1 MSSEEV
7 EMEGACPTDEIRI
20 GVYVCHCGLNIAGVI
35 NVKEVVQYA
44 QNLPNVVSAKEY
56 VFMCS
61 APGQDLIREDIKKCK
76 LNRVIIAACGPEMHE
91 PTFRAVLEEA
101 GLNPYVLEMVS
112 IREGSSWV
120 HYDNPEAATEKAK
133 DMIRMAVARARNLE
147 PLEKMRGEVKQQ
159 ALVVGGGI
167 AGLTSALDL
176 AERGFEVHI
185 VEKRPVLGGHAARMG
200 QLNVEGRKI
209 AGKDLVNYLVEKIKD
224 NPNIHIYTNAEV
236 SKVDGSIGNFTIKV
250 KIKPRYVN
258 DKCTLCNKC
267 VEVCPVTAP
276 NEYEYGIS
284 ERKAI
289 FLPFDGA
296 YPSQYVID
304 PETCTF
310 CGKCVEVCPE
320 NAINLDEKE
329 KEITIEVGGI
339 ILATGHDPYE
349 PPIGEYGYGL
359 SPKVITLHQL
369 KRLLSED
376 GPTKGELIIDGKR
389 PKNIVFIS
397 CVGSLGTTP
406 NANQYC
412 SRMCCSAS
420 LIEALHIREKYP
432 DAQVFFVHKDV
443 RTYGKDESLYWKAI
457 DNLVKFVRF
466 EESPKVT
473 VDKDE
478 VKVEVKEST
487 IQERLV
493 IPADLVVLVTG
504 MVPPK
509 EIENLRSLFKVGCG
523 GDGFLKE
530 AHLKLNPVESLTGGI
545 YLAGTATGPKSI
557 AESIVAGSAAAAKAA
572 SLLSKDTIEV
582 EPIVAVVDEDKCSGC
597 GICVSI
603 CPYGAISLEKRED
616 GTRVSKVDPML
627 CQGCGT
633 CGAACPSAAIQQN
646 SYKDKQIIPQI
657 LAVFER

>member
-1 MSSEEV
+1 MSEEV
-7 EMEGACPTDEIRI
+7 KTEGVCPTDEIRI

-35 NVKEVVQYA
+35 DVKDVVQYA
-44 QNLPNVVSAKEY
+44 QSLPNVVVAKEY
-56 VFMCS
+56 IFMCS
-61 APGQDLIREDIKKCK
+61 APGQELIKEDIEKCK
-76 LNRVIIAACGPEMHE
+76 LNRIVIAACGPEMHE

-120 HYDNPEAATEKAK
+120 HYDNPKAATEKAK
-133 DMIRMAVARARNLE
+133 DMVRMAVARARNLE
-147 PLEKMRGEVKQQ
+147 PLEKMRGEVKQR

-185 VEKRPVLGGHAARMG
+185 VEKKPALGGHAARMG
-200 QLNVEGRKI
+200 QLSVEGRRI
-209 AGKDLVNYLVEKIKD
+209 TGKDLVNYLVERIKN
-224 NPNIHIYTNAEV
+224 NPNIHVYTNAEV
-236 SKVDGSIGNFTIKV
+236 IKVDGSIGNFTITV
-250 KIKPRYVN
+250 KIKPRYVS
-258 DKCTLCNKC
+258 DKCTSCGKC
-267 VEVCPVTAP
+267 VEVCPITAP
-276 NEYEYGIS
+276 NEYEYGIG

-289 FLPFDGA
+289 FLPFEGA
-296 YPSQYVID
+296 YPNQYVID
-304 PETCTF
+304 PGTCTF

-329 KEITIEVGGI
+329 REVTIEVGGI

-406 NANQYC
+406 NANPYC

-432 DAQVFFVHKDV
+432 DTQVFFVHKDV
-443 RTYGKDESLYWKAI
+443 RTYGKDEKLYWNAI
-457 DNLVKFVRF
+457 ESLVKFVRF

-473 VDKDE
+473 VDDGE
-478 VKVEVKEST
+478 VKVEVEEST
-487 IQERLV
+487 IQEKLV

-504 MVPPK
+504 MTPPK
-509 EIENLRSLFKVGCG
+509 GIEELRSLFKVGCG

-572 SLLSKDTIEV
+572 SLLSKDAIEV
-582 EPIVAVVDEDKCSGC
+582 EPIVAVVDENKCSGC

-633 CGAACPSAAIQQN
+633 CSAACPSAAIQQN
-646 SYKDKQIIPQI
+646 GYKDKQIIPQI